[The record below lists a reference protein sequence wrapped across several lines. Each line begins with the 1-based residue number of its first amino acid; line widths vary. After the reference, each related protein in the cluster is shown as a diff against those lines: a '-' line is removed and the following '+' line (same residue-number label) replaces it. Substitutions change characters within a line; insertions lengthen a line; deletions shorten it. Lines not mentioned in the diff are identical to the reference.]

1 MLQNHKNAYSQPLSR
16 TVADLESPLQL
27 PLQPATSDQML
38 KSPMSIVHVRH
49 DWDVT
54 TKAAE
59 NGERVPRHETS
70 FD

>member
-1 MLQNHKNAYSQPLSR
+1 MLPNFKSTYPYQVSGTLEDLSS
-16 TVADLESPLQL
+16 VILSS
-27 PLQPATSDQML
+27 TSDQMML
-38 KSPMSIVHVRH
+38 SPLNTVHVRH

-59 NGERVPRHETS
+59 RGERAPRHETS